1 MSPSLYVAL
10 YTGEQMRLLN
20 VVAGK
25 GTLEDNEKS
34 IFDGRPW
41 LEMNQGNNK
50 SVLLTGIF

>member
-1 MSPSLYVAL
+1 MSPSLYVTL

-34 IFDGRPW
+34 IFDGRPQ

-50 SVLLTGIF
+50 SVLFTGIF